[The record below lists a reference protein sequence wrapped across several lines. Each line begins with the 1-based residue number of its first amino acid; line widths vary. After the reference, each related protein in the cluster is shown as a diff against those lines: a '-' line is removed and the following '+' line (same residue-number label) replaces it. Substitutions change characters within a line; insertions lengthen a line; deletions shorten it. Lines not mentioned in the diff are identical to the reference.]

1 MKKILYF
8 FTFILPFILHSQ
20 DQITL
25 NLKSGDFKL
34 EKNLQLKSIESD
46 PYRLL
51 TFNEIPNDLEKNQL
65 NKLGI
70 DFLYYLPKHTY
81 AVFFQKDISES
92 TFNEFDIAS
101 INSFE
106 PSYKIDQKLKKDTLI
121 FPAALGRET
130 ITIPNLLQIG
140 KTYNFE
146 DTLGN
151 KLIATRTNYTDIN
164 CIYQNQKDTI
174 NFITSLNP
182 SFHLGAERT
191 DTPSGEAW
199 VVYYY
204 TKDTIAN
211 KIQYV
216 GFGDLLLDETK
227 PIDLFCKI
235 SIPSVNVFH
244 LSLKK

>member
-1 MKKILYF
+1 MKHHLLIFLVLIL
-8 FTFILPFILHSQ
+8 
-20 DQITL
+20 
-25 NLKSGDFKL
+25 GFKL
-34 EKNLQLKSIESD
+34 KAQNKNDYSEEFHNHYKGSSI
-46 PYRLL
+46 
-51 TFNEIPNDLEKNQL
+51 
-65 NKLGI
+65 
-70 DFLYYLPKHTY
+70 
-81 AVFFQKDISES
+81 
-92 TFNEFDIAS
+92 
-101 INSFE
+101 
-106 PSYKIDQKLKKDTLI
+106 KLKKDTLI

-182 SFHLGAERT
+182 SFHLGAEST

-199 VVYYY
+199 VVYYH

-227 PIDLFCKI
+227 SIDLFCKI